1 MAKAGDPSHCVP
13 AAGTKGHTA
22 TTRGRLALSSF
33 AKSAK
38 LLLALPHPDAFK
50 NPFFFFFWFLQIN
63 ICTEN
68 EILPLNLK
76 TACVQ
81 GKL

>member
-13 AAGTKGHTA
+13 ATRAKGHTA

-33 AKSAK
+33 AKSVCSSCW
-38 LLLALPHPDAFK
+38 
-50 NPFFFFFWFLQIN
+50 PFLIQMPLKSLFFFWFLQIN